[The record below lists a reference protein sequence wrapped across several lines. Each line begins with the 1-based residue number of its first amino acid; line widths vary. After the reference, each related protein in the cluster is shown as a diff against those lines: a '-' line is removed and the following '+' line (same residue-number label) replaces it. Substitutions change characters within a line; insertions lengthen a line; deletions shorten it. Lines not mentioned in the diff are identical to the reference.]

1 MMAQLAG
8 KRAVVTGAASG
19 IGRAAALLFAAEGA
33 RLVVVDRAAEEL
45 GELAAE
51 IDEAGG
57 SAVMLTGDVAEEITA
72 ERIVAA
78 CTDEFGG
85 IDIYYANAGI
95 SGDVAPL
102 TGYGVEAMERV
113 LAVNLLGPM
122 LAIKH
127 AVPAMIESGSGSI
140 VMTAS
145 VAGLGG
151 NAGPAVYSATKAGV
165 VNLAKS
171 VACELIGTGVR
182 INAICPGLIETG
194 MTRFLFD
201 RAREKGTIGK
211 IGQLNPLARAGAPE
225 EVAAVALFLAS
236 DASSY
241 VNGQAIVVDGG
252 LSASLPFAPAHVLRA
267 GS

>member
-1 MMAQLAG
+1 MAQLEG

-51 IDEAGG
+51 IEEAGG
-57 SAVMLTGDVAEEITA
+57 SAVMLTGDVAEEATA
-72 ERIVAA
+72 ERIVTA
-78 CTDEFGG
+78 CTGEFGG
-85 IDIYYANAGI
+85 IDIYLANAGI
-95 SGDVAPL
+95 SGELLPL
-102 TGYGVEAMERV
+102 TRYSAEAMERV
-113 LAVNLLGPM
+113 IAVNLLGPM
-122 LAIKH
+122 LAIKY
-127 AVPAMIESGSGSI
+127 AAPAMIEGGSGSI

-145 VAGLGG
+145 VAGFGG

-182 INAICPGLIETG
+182 INAVCPGLIETG
-194 MTRFLFD
+194 MTGFLFE
-201 RAREKGTIGK
+201 RARQKGTIDK
-211 IGQLNPLARAGAPE
+211 VGQLNPLGRHGAPE

-236 DASSY
+236 DAASY

-252 LSASLPFAPAHVLRA
+252 LSASLPFAPAQILRA
-267 GS
+267 DD